1 MAERLI
7 EVVLDSD
14 PRDRLSKI
22 LEEISVIAHWSAK
35 LDEDMWQTKILLL
48 AENSEKILDTLAREF
63 SSNPSFRVVI
73 IPVEASIPRVEED
86 KEEKEKQQ
94 VEDKPIFKRISRE
107 ELYQDISASI
117 SNNAVDLVMV
127 VLSAIVA
134 TIGLVR
140 NSPSIVVGAMVIAP
154 MLGPNVAQAFATTL
168 GDSSLAFKAI
178 RTNLI
183 RIGLGFIFSLFV
195 GFFLRVEHT
204 IPEISSRTVVDFGDI
219 ILAFSSG
226 TAAALSMT
234 SGLATSL
241 IGVMVAASLL
251 PPLATSGILL
261 GNGNLQGSLNALLLF
276 FVNIV
281 CVNLSSTIT
290 FRLQGLGPRTW
301 WEANKAGKAVKV
313 ALIGW
318 FILLSLLAFAIFLD
332 RGI

>member
-1 MAERLI
+1 
-7 EVVLDSD
+7 
-14 PRDRLSKI
+14 
-22 LEEISVIAHWSAK
+22 
-35 LDEDMWQTKILLL
+35 
-48 AENSEKILDTLAREF
+48 
-63 SSNPSFRVVI
+63 
-73 IPVEASIPRVEED
+73 
-86 KEEKEKQQ
+86 
-94 VEDKPIFKRISRE
+94 
-107 ELYQDISASI
+107 
-117 SNNAVDLVMV
+117 
-127 VLSAIVA
+127 
-134 TIGLVR
+134 
-140 NSPSIVVGAMVIAP
+140 
-154 MLGPNVAQAFATTL
+154 
-168 GDSSLAFKAI
+168 
-178 RTNLI
+178 
-183 RIGLGFIFSLFV
+183 
-195 GFFLRVEHT
+195 
-204 IPEISSRTVVDFGDI
+204 VDFGDI